1 MAASSLTTTAM
12 LAAGA
17 EALARADYREVDESR
32 AGEWANRGAR
42 VFENLYSVAALVAY
56 ETWDEL
62 AHGWLDGQASLTNLI
77 SAHFQ
82 REDAKAW
89 EGYLVLMTPGT
100 VPQDEGVEAARIR
113 RDTTHARKLL
123 ITGDELG
130 GIDDVE
136 LGLLP
141 LLPLPASGVKEEG
154 ENALDLLPALLA
166 RHAVSEG
173 AARIAI
179 AAFKGQESAAERLH
193 AFLHEDIDA

>member
-1 MAASSLTTTAM
+1 MAAPPLTTTAM

-17 EALARADYREVDESR
+17 EALGRADYREVDESR

-56 ETWDEL
+56 ETWEGL

-100 VPQDEGVEAARIR
+100 VPQDEAVEAARIR

-130 GIDDVE
+130 SIDDVE
-136 LGLLP
+136 LGLLS
-141 LLPLPASGVKEEG
+141 LLPLPAREVEAEG

-166 RHAVSEG
+166 RHAISED
-173 AARIAI
+173 ATRIAI
-179 AAFKGQESAAERLH
+179 EAFKDQESAAERLH
-193 AFLHEDIDA
+193 AFLHEESDS

>member
-1 MAASSLTTTAM
+1 MAVPPLTTTAM

-17 EALARADYREVDESR
+17 EALVGADYREVDESR

-56 ETWDEL
+56 ETWEGL

-100 VPQDEGVEAARIR
+100 VPQDEAVEAARIR

-130 GIDDVE
+130 SIDDVE

-141 LLPLPASGVKEEG
+141 LLPLPAREVEAEG

-166 RHAVSEG
+166 RHAISED

-179 AAFKGQESAAERLH
+179 AAFKDQESAAERLH
-193 AFLHEDIDA
+193 AFLHEESDS